1 MTEFKVGDKVKRIS
15 GSYNRMCV
23 GDLDIIRYVNSSTS
37 MDLKHHG
44 NGHMPE
50 SFELVI
56 DKENKTKFKIGDMV
70 KIISINFEV
79 SGSLQKKDIGKV
91 CKITSA
97 GEDITT
103 YLLNDN
109 EFGAN
114 FPQNSLELVTDK
126 EKTKMTEKDIKKFD
140 KKALGEAV
148 KDIDEERLDQQKDK
162 AKDILREIYSR
173 KDTTEESKEK
183 VSEEL
188 KGINKELNDFT
199 KASK

>member
-15 GSYNRMCV
+15 GSHNRMCV

-50 SFELVI
+50 SF
-56 DKENKTKFKIGDMV
+56 
-70 KIISINFEV
+70 
-79 SGSLQKKDIGKV
+79 
-91 CKITSA
+91 
-97 GEDITT
+97 
-103 YLLNDN
+103 
-109 EFGAN
+109 
-114 FPQNSLELVTDK
+114 ELVTDK